1 MLPSSN
7 GSDHAMLNC
16 RHRQSQQISS
26 PFSGEGALDLLGGY
40 FSETRQW
47 FSYGAGWQRAI
58 FGSKLRIKSK
68 VLHL

>member
-47 FSYGAGWQRAI
+47 
-58 FGSKLRIKSK
+58 LVM
-68 VLHL
+68 VLDGKGLFLVQN